1 MSHEIISHLRPPVK
15 IFEFRRFS
23 SFPLEIRQHIY
34 FLALPPTREF
44 EHRYPDGKG
53 LSFLVTIE
61 PRTYIIELREKG
73 KEYTRAISALFDTC
87 QESRAVAV
95 RQYSEI
101 LRQVTGEY
109 KKGLGRIYR
118 PVRQRIFSKEEIRNA
133 ESLCQSL
140 SWPAEQV

>member
-1 MSHEIISHLRPPVK
+1 MKSFRTCDLQLNYSNSVVSRLFLPTGDTTIHL
-15 IFEFRRFS
+15 
-23 SFPLEIRQHIY
+23 LH
-34 FLALPPTREF
+34 
-44 EHRYPDGKG
+44 HYPYGKG

-73 KEYTRAISALFDTC
+73 KEHTRAISALFDTC
-87 QESRAVAV
+87 QESKAVVV

-101 LRQVTGEY
+101 LWQLEVTGEH
-109 KKGLGRIYR
+109 KKVFGRIYR
-118 PVRQRIFSKEEIRNA
+118 LVRQRIFSKEEIRNA